1 MDRESPGDNKLSR
14 FQDIKADVFPY
25 RKLKLDCV
33 RRIHAQTHTQGIS
46 HLKLS
51 NLYGAMLRILQT
63 KRTERRPPFLS
74 GAGLLASA
82 SFNISCAVTMCLYCF
97 NNLQSG
103 LPWLCLWVYCPCT
116 VSHPRPFQTRMTVL
130 SVETEKTK
138 VNAAVFIQWKQKDTG
153 AA

>member
-33 RRIHAQTHTQGIS
+33 RRYTH
-46 HLKLS
+46 
-51 NLYGAMLRILQT
+51 
-63 KRTERRPPFLS
+63 KRTLKVFHIWNWVISTERCWGSSRLNEQNEGRPSSPVQDS
-74 GAGLLASA
+74 WPSA

-97 NNLQSG
+97 NTFSPA

-116 VSHPRPFQTRMTVL
+116 VSHPRPFQTRMTVF
-130 SVETEKTK
+130 VCG
-138 VNAAVFIQWKQKDTG
+138 KQKDKS
-153 AA
+153 